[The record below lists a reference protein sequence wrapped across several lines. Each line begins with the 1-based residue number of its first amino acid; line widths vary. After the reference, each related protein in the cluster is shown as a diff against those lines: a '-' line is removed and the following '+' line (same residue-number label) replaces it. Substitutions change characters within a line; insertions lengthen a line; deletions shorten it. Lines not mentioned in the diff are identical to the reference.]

1 MVYCEY
7 SISTNQM
14 AISNMGLFYI
24 TVEKKNPRLKYAA
37 YVGQGPGS
45 QKVLSCFWETQYKF
59 REV

>member
-1 MVYCEY
+1 
-7 SISTNQM
+7 M
-14 AISNMGLFYI
+14 AVSNMSLFYI
-24 TVEKKNPRLKYAA
+24 TVEKNNPRLKYAA